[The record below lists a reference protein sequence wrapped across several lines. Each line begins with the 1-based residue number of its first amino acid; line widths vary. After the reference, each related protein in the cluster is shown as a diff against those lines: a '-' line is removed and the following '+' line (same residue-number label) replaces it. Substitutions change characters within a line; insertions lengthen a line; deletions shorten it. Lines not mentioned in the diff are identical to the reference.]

1 MDLNDL
7 ASFVRVVDLGTISAA
22 AAAEGVPK
30 STITRR
36 VARLET
42 GLGVELLRRSPRSF
56 TVTDDGRLLHQR
68 SSGAVRELMDAEQ
81 ALSASSEAPH
91 GRLVVTAPDFGRSE
105 PFAELIVAY
114 RARCPDVSVEVRLE
128 NRVVD
133 LIYEGVDV
141 GIRAHAGDI
150 PGSSQ
155 LMARAFDMPAIH
167 FYASPDYIQRR
178 GAPSTPAELEHH
190 DIWIHSAAVSQEI
203 RLVSKS
209 EQMTLTIDAPAYHAN
224 DTLLG
229 KALVESGAGVGML
242 PMFVAA
248 SAEKRG
254 SLTRILPAWS
264 LDSGRISVVWP
275 ASRHLAPRVRA
286 FVDLAQEFLGER
298 PSDDGPTLG
307 GIR

>member
-81 ALSASSEAPH
+81 ALAASAEAPH

-105 PFAELIVAY
+105 PFAELLVAY
-114 RARCPDVSVEVRLE
+114 RSHCPEVSVEVRLE

-155 LMARAFDMPAIH
+155 LMARAFDMPAFR
-167 FYASPDYIQRR
+167 FYASPDYIRRR
-178 GAPSTPAELEHH
+178 GEPATPDDLEQH
-190 DIWIHSAAVSQEI
+190 DIWLHSGVVAEAI
-203 RLVSKS
+203 PLVSK
-209 EQMTLTIDAPAYHAN
+209 QRKMTLKIDTPAYQAN

-229 KALVESGAGVGML
+229 RALVEAGAGIGWL
-242 PMFVAA
+242 PQFVAA

-254 SLTRILPAWS
+254 SLVRILPAW
-264 LDSGRISVVWP
+264 LLASGRISVVWP

-286 FVDLAQEFLGER
+286 FVDLAQV
-298 PSDDGPTLG
+298 
-307 GIR
+307 